1 MPCHPYEYV
10 VMLGLA
16 LVPPAFN
23 MMMNPRLDAIE
34 RAKKGIKPQGEE
46 DAWNGSMP
54 LSKADK
60 RRDFIAKL
68 VLLAETVIV
77 SGIAINFE
85 L

>member
-1 MPCHPYEYV
+1 
-10 VMLGLA
+10 MLGLA

-23 MMMNPRLDAIE
+23 MMMYPRIAAIN

-60 RRDFIAKL
+60 GRDFIAKM
-68 VLLAETVIV
+68 VLLTETLIV
-77 SGIAINFE
+77 AGIAINFE